1 MKLLIFGDVFGKL
14 GRAGVK
20 RMLPIWR
27 EKFSPDVVIANI
39 ENISHGKGIG
49 IKQIDE
55 LREAGVNIFTGGN
68 HSVEGKDFAAVLN
81 DKNIPVT
88 RPANMR
94 DDLPGRG
101 VVLYDVKSASEQKS
115 DFPRKS
121 DFEESVD
128 VKLLVINLIGQVF
141 MKQEYANPF
150 QMIDKILSEHA
161 RKTPYI
167 ILDWHAD
174 ASSEKNAMGW
184 YLDGKVSLVYGTHS
198 HVPTADARILPK
210 GTAYISDIGM
220 TGPHP
225 SIIGAEIEPAFKRFR
240 DQIKTSINPVEDG
253 PIEVNAIYVELDDF
267 ARASSARASVA
278 KPVEIRHLREI
289 VQEYTI

>member
-121 DFEESVD
+121 DFL
-128 VKLLVINLIGQVF
+128 KLLVSREELALI
-141 MKQEYANPF
+141 K
-150 QMIDKILSEHA
+150 KILQLPEVVEDVA
-161 RKTPYI
+161 NDYQVQR
-167 ILDWHAD
+167 
-174 ASSEKNAMGW
+174 
-184 YLDGKVSLVYGTHS
+184 
-198 HVPTADARILPK
+198 LPK
-210 GTAYISDIGM
+210 YAHELAQAFTDFYEHCRVIN
-220 TGPHP
+220 
-225 SIIGAEIEPAFKRFR
+225 AENQELTKARLYLVKMAQKTLA
-240 DQIKTSINPVEDG
+240 DTLSLMGIKAPQ
-253 PIEVNAIYVELDDF
+253 
-267 ARASSARASVA
+267 
-278 KPVEIRHLREI
+278 KM
-289 VQEYTI
+289 